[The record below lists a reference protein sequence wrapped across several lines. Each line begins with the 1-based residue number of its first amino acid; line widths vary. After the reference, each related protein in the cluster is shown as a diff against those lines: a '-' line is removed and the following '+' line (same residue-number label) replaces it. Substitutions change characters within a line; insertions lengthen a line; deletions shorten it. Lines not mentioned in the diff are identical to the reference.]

1 MRTLSPISTDEM
13 KGKIV
18 VIPFPFSDLRGSKR
32 RPALVLHE
40 YRDDLVVAYI
50 SSKVPERLSPTDVLV
65 SHGSASFKSTGL
77 LTDSV
82 IMLGKPATIERH
94 LILRVIGEV
103 DDDLKA
109 EINIKL
115 SRCYRL

>member
-1 MRTLSPISTDEM
+1 M

-50 SSKVPERLSPTDVLV
+50 SSKVPKNLSPTDVLV
-65 SHGSASFKSTGL
+65 SHKSASFKRTGL

-82 IMLGKPATIERH
+82 IMLGKPATIDRQ
-94 LILRVIGEV
+94 LVLRVLGEV
-103 DDDLKA
+103 DDDLKE

>member
-1 MRTLSPISTDEM
+1 M

-18 VIPFPFSDLRGSKR
+18 VIPVPFSDLRGSKR

-50 SSKVPERLSPTDVLV
+50 SSKVPKNLSPTDVLV
-65 SHGSASFKSTGL
+65 SHKSASFKRTGL

-82 IMLGKPATIERH
+82 IMLGKPATIDRQ
-94 LILRVIGEV
+94 LVLRVLGEV
-103 DDDLKA
+103 DDDLKE

>member
-1 MRTLSPISTDEM
+1 M

-18 VIPFPFSDLRGSKR
+18 VIPFPFTDLISSKR

-40 YRDDLVVAYI
+40 YKDDVIVAYI
-50 SSKVPERLSPTDVLV
+50 SSRVPERLSPAEVLV
-65 SHGSASFKSTGL
+65 SCVSASFKGTGL

-82 IMLGKPATIERH
+82 IMLNKPATVEKR
-94 LILRVIGEV
+94 LIIRVLGEA
-103 DDDLKA
+103 DDELKE

-115 SRCYRL
+115 SEIYSI